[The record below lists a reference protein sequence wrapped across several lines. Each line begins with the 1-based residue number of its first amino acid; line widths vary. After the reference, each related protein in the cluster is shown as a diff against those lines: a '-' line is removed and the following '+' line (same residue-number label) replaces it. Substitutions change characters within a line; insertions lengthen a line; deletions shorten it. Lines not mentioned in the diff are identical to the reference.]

1 MLLKSRLQ
9 STTLA
14 DNVENRLLEYMK
26 SASLNPGDLL
36 PREEDLAEHLKVS
49 RHIVREGVSRLK
61 ALGLVESRKKRGM
74 VMKRPNAF
82 AGLKKIAEAD
92 LFSVRDQHEFMELRV
107 ALELGMCDF
116 IFSRKTPEKLAE
128 LRKVAG
134 LPDSSVQEYSAEI
147 DFHSCLMAIGGNQIA
162 SQFRTILANAFRPI
176 YHKERT
182 TADRDRKTPTHHQI
196 CDVLESGTYEQFHA
210 IMRKHF
216 EPYLKLAEK
225 KNETTK
231 ARRQ

>member
-1 MLLKSRLQ
+1 MLLKEELQ
-9 STTLA
+9 SITLA

-26 SASLNPGDLL
+26 SASLSPGDLL
-36 PREEDLAEHLKVS
+36 PREEDLAEDLKVS

-82 AGLKKIAEAD
+82 TGLKKIAEAN
-92 LFSVRDQHEFMELRV
+92 LFSIQDRHEFMEVRV

-116 IFSRKTPEKLAE
+116 VFSRRTPEKLAE

-134 LPDSSVQEYSAEI
+134 QPDSSVQKYSTEI

-162 SQFRTILANAFRPI
+162 SQFRTILVNVFRPV
-176 YHKERT
+176 YETRT
-182 TADRDRKTPTHHQI
+182 TNAKDLTTPTHHQI
-196 CDVLESGTYEQFHA
+196 CDILEWGRLEDFHA
-210 IMRKHF
+210 ILRKHF
-216 EPYLKLAEK
+216 EPYLKLAESEK
-225 KNETTK
+225 ETMG
-231 ARRQ
+231 